1 MSEEVKNENIEEQA
15 EEVEQAEEQAQPKT
29 DKPVEQSTFNK
40 YREAYMRQELARM
53 NVKDEEMDA
62 AMRFIDERAD
72 DKDENLPDV
81 FKQLKVRMRLNERQ
95 SYIDPTPM
103 SGQDFDRARYRK
115 DYEGIGRKAF
125 DRIRGR
131 IRF

>member
-1 MSEEVKNENIEEQA
+1 MSEEVKNENIEEHA
-15 EEVEQAEEQAQPKT
+15 EEVEQEEQAQPKT

-40 YREAYMRQELARM
+40 YREAYLRQELSEM
-53 NVKDEEMDA
+53 NVKDEEMGA
-62 AMRFIDERAD
+62 AIRFINERAD

-131 IRF
+131 SRF